1 MHLPSPHAALLVVG
15 LALMPATNGFSQ
27 VVPQPLLV
35 LQSPP
40 SVPFRLPANPPTL
53 MPKDNPAAKS
63 LIADSLKQDEPP
75 TETQPSGDP
84 ILDDVL
90 GIIRRQ
96 GSVLDGSVLDP
107 KADEA
112 LPDTFLPLKDAGKSE
127 SFDRDSVYRAAEQLL
142 RVSRMLQ
149 RLRGRDRGRDRD
161 SDELIRSMRLQAA
174 KMLIDATSDASRES
188 RERTPQASVSP

>member
-1 MHLPSPHAALLVVG
+1 MHLPLPHAALLVFG
-15 LALMPATNGFSQ
+15 LALVPATNGFSQ

-35 LQSPP
+35 PQPP
-40 SVPFRLPANPPTL
+40 PVPFRLPANAPTL
-53 MPKDNPAAKS
+53 VPKDNPTAKS
-63 LIADSLKQDEPP
+63 MIADSLKQDASPA
-75 TETQPSGDP
+75 ETQSSGDP

-112 LPDTFLPLKDAGKSE
+112 LSDKFLPSKAAGKSE
-127 SFDRDSVYRAAEQLL
+127 SFDRDSVYHTAEQLL

-149 RLRGRDRGRDRD
+149 RLRSRDRD
-161 SDELIRSMRLQAA
+161 SDELIRTMRLQAA

-188 RERTPQASVSP
+188 HEKTPQASVSP

>member
-1 MHLPSPHAALLVVG
+1 MHLPSLRTVLLVVG
-15 LALMPATNGFSQ
+15 LALLPATNGFSQ
-27 VVPQPLLV
+27 VVPKPPAFVPQL
-35 LQSPP
+35 PP
-40 SVPFRLPANPPTL
+40 SVPFRLPATPPSP

-63 LIADSLKQDEPP
+63 LIADSLKQDAPS
-75 TETQPSGDP
+75 TETQSSGDP

-90 GIIRRQ
+90 GIIRRK

-112 LPDTFLPLKDAGKSE
+112 LSDTFLPSKNAGKSE
-127 SFDRDSVYRAAEQLL
+127 SFERDSVYHAAEQLL

-149 RLRGRDRGRDRD
+149 RLRSRDRD
-161 SDELIRSMRLQAA
+161 SDELIRTMRLQAA

-188 RERTPQASVSP
+188 REKTPQASVSP